1 LRVAEHA
8 PEHNVSAAR
17 RAILCRRS
25 GSGAKKGGAFSEKP
39 DRKSRKK
46 TLSRSPQ
53 FSAVISMLC
62 LSAIGP

>member
-1 LRVAEHA
+1 
-8 PEHNVSAAR
+8 VSAAR